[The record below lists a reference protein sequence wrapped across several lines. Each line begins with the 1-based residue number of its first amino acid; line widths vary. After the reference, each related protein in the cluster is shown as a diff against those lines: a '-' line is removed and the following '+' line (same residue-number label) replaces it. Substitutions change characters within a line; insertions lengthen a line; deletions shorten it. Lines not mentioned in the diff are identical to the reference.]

1 MTLSG
6 EVALVTGA
14 SRGIGRSIAVA
25 LAKAGAEVIVNY
37 VHSADK
43 AKAVCDEIAA
53 EGGRAMPLQFDVS
66 KPEDIKTAVDTV
78 LKDGKSISILVNN
91 SGITRDGLSMRY
103 SAEDWDNVLDTNLRG
118 AFFTCQALMRSM
130 TKARKGAI
138 VNVSSI
144 VGIMGNPGQAAYCAS
159 KAGLIGMTK
168 SLAKELAPRNIR
180 VNAVAPGY
188 IETEMTDKLTE
199 DQRQAM
205 LKYIPLG
212 RVAKPEEVAHAV
224 VFLAS
229 PEASYI
235 TGQTLIVD
243 GGMGM

>member
-1 MTLSG
+1 MNLSG
-6 EVALVTGA
+6 ELALVTGA

-37 VHSADK
+37 VNSADK

-53 EGGRAMPLQFDVS
+53 EGGRAMPLKFDVS
-66 KPEDIKTAVDTV
+66 KPEEIKAAVDTV
-78 LKDGKSISILVNN
+78 LKDGKNISILVNN

-103 SAEDWDNVLDTNLRG
+103 STEDWDNVLDTNLRG
-118 AFFTCQALMRSM
+118 AFFTTQALMRNM

-199 DQRQAM
+199 EQRQAM
-205 LKYIPLG
+205 LKYVPLG

-229 PEASYI
+229 SDASYI